1 MWKEVQ
7 TNVWMNQC
15 GPVTI
20 KLHLQRQAVGW
31 SLPNPGLIHSNGQ
44 IKCYWLS
51 FLCGF
56 LECVLHWL
64 YAYTPKEIFAARIF
78 LRQEKYLGHMTYIIP
93 WPDNI
98 FSYKSKW
105 ITLPM
110 WYTQA
115 QHETSFLHIL
125 FWIALSWLSSIQN
138 YSPGS
143 RVKNGDRKM
152 KKKKKETEIGETYL
166 TT

>member
-1 MWKEVQ
+1 
-7 TNVWMNQC
+7 MNQC

-93 WPDNI
+93 WPDNV

-125 FWIALSWLSSIQN
+125 FWIALTLGYHLYKIIALV
-138 YSPGS
+138 PEL
-143 RVKNGDRKM
+143 KM
-152 KKKKKETEIGETYL
+152 EIGKWKKKKETEIGETYL